1 MTKVLNQKIG
11 RMHAIY
17 NADSVEAI
25 EGIPDNSVDFSIY
38 SPPFSNLYIYSD
50 SQADMGNSASDDEFF
65 EHYKFLIAQKY
76 RITKPGRLSA
86 VHCKDLPLYH
96 NRDGAAGLKDF
107 PGMIIRAHEECGW
120 VFHSRV
126 TIWKDPVIEMQR
138 TKNHGLLHKNFTT
151 RAEVTRQGM
160 PDYVLVFRKWEGIE
174 GTESENPVKQVR
186 KPGDYVGT
194 NAPKYFD
201 DDRDYSIQ
209 VWQRYAS
216 PVWYDIQQTNVLNV
230 QQARDNQDEKH
241 ICPLQLDVIERCIDL
256 WTNRG
261 EIVFTPFMGI
271 GSEVY
276 SAIKMGRKGVG
287 IELKESYFKIAVKNC
302 KRAEDQF
309 GVNDLFSFTEMMK
322 GA

>member
-1 MTKVLNQKIG
+1 
-11 RMHAIY
+11 
-17 NADSVEAI
+17 
-25 EGIPDNSVDFSIY
+25 
-38 SPPFSNLYIYSD
+38 
-50 SQADMGNSASDDEFF
+50 
-65 EHYKFLIAQKY
+65 
-76 RITKPGRLSA
+76 
-86 VHCKDLPLYH
+86 
-96 NRDGAAGLKDF
+96 
-107 PGMIIRAHEECGW
+107 
-120 VFHSRV
+120 
-126 TIWKDPVIEMQR
+126 MQR

-160 PDYVLVFRKWEGIE
+160 PDYALVFRKWEGIE

-186 KPGDYVGT
+186 KPGDYVGA

-216 PVWYDIQQTNVLNV
+216 PVWFDIQQTNVLNV
-230 QQARDNQDEKH
+230 QQARDSQDEKH

-261 EIVFTPFMGI
+261 EIVFTPFIGI

-287 IELKESYFKIAVKNC
+287 IELKESYFKVAAKNC
-302 KRAEDQF
+302 KKAEEQF
-309 GVNDLFSFTEMMK
+309 GANDLFSFAGMM
-322 GA
+322 GD